1 MDSDMDS
8 EYVRIIE
15 IQRARVQD
23 AENRLENGLNHLR
36 QLEDSVQM
44 DRRHLKE
51 ARQGLGRL
59 ESIYAAWKKHKL
71 PHAELCGA
79 RRVSEPTP
87 GYAGD
92 NNGE

>member
-71 PHAELCGA
+71 PNANVTGLAPAQE
-79 RRVSEPTP
+79 TTK
-87 GYAGD
+87 
-92 NNGE
+92 